1 MVVLR
6 NELTEGNKPSGE
18 QLEKGSLAYNIVE
31 FFDKND
37 KNTYTVEDIIKELNF
52 QELYREL
59 VSITLQHLE
68 TTKKIDSISE
78 KKDIPGSKIYYTAK
92 NKV

>member
-1 MVVLR
+1 MVVSR
-6 NELTEGNKPSGE
+6 EEFTEIKEPSGE
-18 QLEKGSLAYNIVE
+18 QLEKGSLAYSIVE
-31 FFDKND
+31 FFEKND
-37 KNTYTVEDIIKELNF
+37 KNAYTVEDVIKELNF

-59 VSITLQHLE
+59 VCITLQYLE

-78 KKDIPGSKIYYTAK
+78 KKDLPGSKIYYTAK